1 MVELHLRWWFSSDD
15 TFNRAEARID
25 LDRITKNISH
35 LKQIA
40 GVDLMAVV
48 KADAYGHGLLPVARA
63 ALAGGANSL
72 GVALLEEAIALRD
85 AGITAPIL
93 AWLLPPGSDYKSAI
107 DRNIDLAAPSLVA
120 LKEIFCS
127 CL

>member
-1 MVELHLRWWFSSDD
+1 MT

-25 LDRITKNISH
+25 LDRITANVAYLKNM
-35 LKQIA
+35 A

-48 KADAYGHGLLPVARA
+48 KADAYGHGLVPTARA
-63 ALAGGANSL
+63 ALAGGATYL

-93 AWLLPPGSDYKSAI
+93 AWLVPPGSDYTSA
-107 DRNIDLAAPSLVA
+107 V
-120 LKEIFCS
+120 EH
-127 CL
+127 